1 MRATNP
7 PVPDNQGRHP
17 TGQRRRV
24 GILVFDH
31 VTLLDVAG
39 PREVFTDA
47 NRFGA
52 DYHISLYSPDGHE
65 VVASTGMRFSVDAAA
80 ACSGA

>member
-1 MRATNP
+1 
-7 PVPDNQGRHP
+7 V
-17 TGQRRRV
+17 
-24 GILVFDH
+24 
-31 VTLLDVAG
+31 
-39 PREVFTDA
+39 VFTDA

-52 DYHISLYSPDGHE
+52 DYHVSLYSPDGHE